1 MMAPQT
7 LPKARLPSKGIH
19 VAWSCCSVAL
29 DSLQLPLTLP
39 RLSGLGKESFYGLCI
54 GIRFF
59 QHWQVSGIL
68 KPLDPNYARDVVGEP
83 LRNFGSEILVVSA
96 PEDQGWTAEAPNS
109 IHSSH
114 RLEIVIAVQLPAQK
128 TAQTQPPFRSRHV
141 WSREARQNFIV
152 QGRRILHCDS
162 VYPALRCARAQ
173 EETEKRGRSGI
184 DDQLY
189 VKALACAR
197 PLVVRL
203 SIGEDNG
210 TEQFGMIFHHQLAN
224 RRAVVVANKVR
235 AFNPEA
241 VHQPNYHVDLVRQ
254 PIVVIEPY
262 DCVAES
268 EKVRH
273 DYPVAAG
280 QDWDRR
286 CPDRCKLPST
296 NQRWR
301 TSSFA
306 RKAPFI
312 APPLHNW

>member
-54 GIRFF
+54 GIRFL

-128 TAQTQPPFRSRHV
+128 TAQTQPPFWSRHV

-152 QGRRILHCDS
+152 QDRRILHCDRY
-162 VYPALRCARAQ
+162 VQRCAVLVPKRRR
-173 EETEKRGRSGI
+173 KRGVVAGLTTSCTSRRSR
-184 DDQLY
+184 
-189 VKALACAR
+189 ALGHWSYG
-197 PLVVRL
+197 L

-235 AFNPEA
+235 ALNPEA

-280 QDWDRR
+280 QDGDD
-286 CPDRCKLPST
+286 PTVLVP
-296 NQRWR
+296 
-301 TSSFA
+301 
-306 RKAPFI
+306 
-312 APPLHNW
+312 